1 MATEYREVLL
11 SLLYSGE
18 QTSLASL
25 QPVVRALQDLL
36 PLNWQQRQRT
46 VVRIDGGFGD
56 DTNLNWLLRQ
66 GYQVLAKGYSG
77 KRAKA
82 FARRVASNDWL
93 TIVPDKR
100 WLAWSPTQLQLS
112 RPTRTVVVRWL
123 TAQQQ
128 EKHALYLT
136 SLTHLELAAIANL
149 YDDRGRAEVEIQ
161 ADKMGLLLPKRRK
174 HSFIAQEMLILLND
188 WAHNF
193 LAWFHATALRHTTF
207 DGFGPKRIVRDLFT
221 IPAEALVLDNRLV
234 RLDLKQSHPYAA
246 EMAGCLNRLWQNPPP
261 ANL

>member
-36 PLNWQQRQRT
+36 RLNWQQRQRT
-46 VVRIDGGFGD
+46 LVRIDGGFGD

-93 TIVPDKR
+93 TILPDKCPGQT
-100 WLAWSPTQLQLS
+100 LAGLVADPTPIISSDTHS
-112 RPTRTVVVRWL
+112 RR
-123 TAQQQ
+123 
-128 EKHALYLT
+128 
-136 SLTHLELAAIANL
+136 
-149 YDDRGRAEVEIQ
+149 
-161 ADKMGLLLPKRRK
+161 
-174 HSFIAQEMLILLND
+174 
-188 WAHNF
+188 
-193 LAWFHATALRHTTF
+193 
-207 DGFGPKRIVRDLFT
+207 
-221 IPAEALVLDNRLV
+221 ALVNCSAAGETCALSYFAHPFGTGSHR
-234 RLDLKQSHPYAA
+234 QS
-246 EMAGCLNRLWQNPPP
+246 L
-261 ANL
+261 